1 MRVIVAS
8 KNPVKIAA
16 VKTAFAVVF
25 TDSEIVA
32 EGVSA
37 ASGVGD
43 QPMSDDETLRGALN
57 RAKNAKQAE
66 PKADFWV
73 GLEGGLEQRD
83 GTVEAFGWMVVAS
96 RDGKEGK
103 SRTATFTLP
112 RQVAELIEKGH
123 ELGEAD
129 DIVFQRKNS
138 KQENGAVGLLT
149 DDHITRAT
157 YYEHALILALIPHKN
172 PELY

>member
-1 MRVIVAS
+1 
-8 KNPVKIAA
+8 
-16 VKTAFAVVF
+16 
-25 TDSEIVA
+25 
-32 EGVSA
+32 
-37 ASGVGD
+37 
-43 QPMSDDETLRGALN
+43 
-57 RAKNAKQAE
+57 
-66 PKADFWV
+66 
-73 GLEGGLEQRD
+73 
-83 GTVEAFGWMVVAS
+83 MVVVS

-138 KQENGAVGLLT
+138 KQENDAVGLLT

-172 PELY
+172 PDLY